1 MHKRHGVRYGSD
13 RGWVSKTAE
22 VVSLILSIAALFLVC
37 FAVLSFIPAERLFD
51 WRGIMIVVVGTIGS
65 TLFQYKIQTWF
76 QTSVLF
82 MGSLL
87 RQSDLENDFA
97 INQLDTAILNDAA
110 LGEIRDASELNGEII
125 NDASFMQ
132 KNGLL
137 NEEIEE
143 YLVAKL
149 DEELSRRN
157 NCVEMVQK
165 AARIAPA
172 LGLFGTVLGL
182 VGVLRS
188 LSTPDQ
194 IGPAMS
200 LALMT
205 TVYGAGLSSLIL
217 TPIAGRLSTLNG
229 QFEDSYG
236 SILSKIRILL
246 LRDER
251 KTSAREIHP
260 ALSATGTEQ

>member
-1 MHKRHGVRYGSD
+1 MLKPHGVRYGSD
-13 RGWVSKTAE
+13 RGWVSKTTE
-22 VVSLILSIAALFLVC
+22 IVSLILSIIALVLVS
-37 FAVLSFIPAERLFD
+37 FAVLSFIPVERLFD
-51 WRGIMIVVVGTIGS
+51 WRGIMIVLVGTAGS
-65 TLFQYKIQTWF
+65 TLFQYKIQIWLHTF
-76 QTSVLF
+76 SLF
-82 MGSLL
+82 AGSLV

-97 INQLDTAILNDAA
+97 MNQLDTAILNDATLA
-110 LGEIRDASELNGEII
+110 EIRNASELNGDII

-132 KNGLL
+132 QNGLL

-149 DEELSRRN
+149 DEELSRRRS
-157 NCVEMVQK
+157 CVEMVEN

-205 TVYGAGLSSLIL
+205 TVYGAGLASVIL
-217 TPIAGRLSTLNG
+217 NPIAGRLSSQNG

-236 SILSKIRILL
+236 AILSKIRILL
-246 LRDER
+246 LREER
-251 KTSAREIHP
+251 KTSAKDIHP
-260 ALSATGTEQ
+260 PLSATGTE